1 MHSFFR
7 KNIIECIIGLG
18 SRLRGV
24 EGTSLA
30 NYPSST
36 VLILLCGSRVIMF
49 PFLLSYSWYV
59 QVHLKISIWD
69 TRFDTRTTKIRN
81 KIKWNTSTTTVGP
94 TFKLF
99 VIFASVLPAGK
110 QSPREYPCQMRL
122 QRVNRN
128 SKLTE
133 CSHRSP
139 TIVPTYLSSLLSLWA
154 LWCGGETGREELPNI
169 SVITSI
175 AKLCAYV
182 THLCLWINPGH
193 WGLTRCFSIQATCLT
208 WMSLGS
214 TWWKVRSDSCS
225 VAHLYPQTHKCNKN
239 KTKNVVIEAKESF
252 LPQGWLVLSFS
263 RDYTG
268 YAS

>member
-1 MHSFFR
+1 M
-7 KNIIECIIGLG
+7 
-18 SRLRGV
+18 
-24 EGTSLA
+24 
-30 NYPSST
+30 
-36 VLILLCGSRVIMF
+36 
-49 PFLLSYSWYV
+49 
-59 QVHLKISIWD
+59 
-69 TRFDTRTTKIRN
+69 
-81 KIKWNTSTTTVGP
+81 GP
-94 TFKLF
+94 AFKLF
-99 VIFASVLPAGK
+99 VIFAFVLPAGK
-110 QSPREYPCQMRL
+110 QSPREYPCQMR
-122 QRVNRN
+122 VNRN
-128 SKLTE
+128 SN
-133 CSHRSP
+133 SHRSP
-139 TIVPTYLSSLLSLWA
+139 TIVPTYLLSLWV

-175 AKLCAYV
+175 AKLYAYV

-193 WGLTRCFSIQATCLT
+193 WGLTRCFSIPATCLT

-225 VAHLYPQTHKCNKN
+225 VAHVYPQTHKCNKN